1 MPAQLPAHNPAT
13 YLRPAFQA
21 LNWPGMEFK
30 DSMFDPARFEIIEF
44 IATHWPKRPMEHI
57 VSISRVD
64 WLATDAAQR
73 HTTAQSANPYTE
85 HSAAGGLFIKCFN
98 AEKTR
103 IAQAAQAQAAIEN
116 IAN

>member
-1 MPAQLPAHNPAT
+1 MTQSALLNQRL
-13 YLRPAFQA
+13 AFIA
-21 LNWPGMEFK
+21 LNWQGL
-30 DSMFDPARFEIIEF
+30 RFEVAMQCPVRRGTIEF

-103 IAQAAQAQAAIEN
+103 MAQAAQAQTAIEN